1 MANRT
6 VQLYKYI
13 KLPDH
18 GWRYCK
24 AVFYPNNRIKPHAV
38 MTPDGEQTIKDGYY
52 VLSYSRKWEPIGNEP
67 IEAQRLLLRKR
78 GELQTVVN
86 GGAVLQPITVSGSLH
101 SALESWIQDFV
112 DGGAHP
118 DTILVKRMVARE
130 FQQSCKV
137 KTLAAVTRSMCLN
150 YLNAWTKKRGNADRT
165 RFNKFLHL
173 RQFLKFHKLTELL
186 TTKDAPKY
194 AEEDPIILEDD
205 DLSLFWKV
213 CPGHKRLMYVLLLE
227 SGMRKAEI
235 ETLRWVDL
243 IGGNEPHIKIQPRPE
258 WNYMPK
264 KHHCRNIPVA
274 NPETW
279 ALLMRQKMR
288 SKSPLVFTTKN
299 GQPLTHLWEDTQ
311 RLTRRAG
318 IEMAKGHPHA
328 WRATYCTT
336 LHRQNV
342 PVTDI
347 MKLMG
352 HSDIQSTMRYLAPLR
367 GKDLHAKMAKVKFA
381 IA

>member
-1 MANRT
+1 M
-6 VQLYKYI
+6 
-13 KLPDH
+13 
-18 GWRYCK
+18 

-52 VLSYSRKWEPIGNEP
+52 VLYYARKWEPVGNDP
-67 IEAQRLLLRKR
+67 NEAQRLLLRKR
-78 GELQTVVN
+78 GELQTMVN
-86 GGAVLQPITVSGSLH
+86 GGTVLQPTTVSGSLY

-137 KTLAAVTRSMCLN
+137 RTLAAVTRSMCLN
-150 YLNAWTKKRGNADRT
+150 YINAWTKKRGNADRT
-165 RFNKFLHL
+165 RFNKFLQL
-173 RQFLKFHKLTELL
+173 RQFLKFHNLTELL

-194 AEEDPIILEDD
+194 AEEDPIILEND

-213 CPGHKRLMYVLLLE
+213 CPGHKRLMFVLLLE

-235 ETLRWVDL
+235 RTLRWVDL
-243 IGGNEPHIKIQPRPE
+243 IGGSEPHIKIQPRPE

-264 KHHCRNIPVA
+264 RHHCRNIPVA

-318 IEMAKGHPHA
+318 IDVAKGHPHA

-336 LHRQNV
+336 LHRQGV

-367 GKDLHAKMAKVKFA
+367 GKDLHAKMATVKFA
-381 IA
+381 VA

>member
-1 MANRT
+1 MANRA
-6 VQLYKYI
+6 VQLYKYV
-13 KLPDH
+13 KLPDL

-24 AVFYPNNRIKPHAV
+24 AVFYPNNRIKAHAF
-38 MTPDGEQTIKDGYY
+38 MTPTGEQTIKDGCYCLYY
-52 VLSYSRKWEPIGNEP
+52 NRKWEPVGNEP

-78 GELQTVVN
+78 GELQTIVN
-86 GGAVLQPITVSGSLH
+86 GGTVLQPTTVSGSLH

-137 KTLAAVTRSMCLN
+137 KALAAVTRSMCLN
-150 YLNAWTKKRGNADRT
+150 YINAWTKKRGNADRT

-205 DLSLFWKV
+205 DLSLIWKV

-288 SKSPLVFTTKN
+288 SKSPLVFTTKS

-318 IEMAKGHPHA
+318 IDMAKGHPHA

-336 LHRQNV
+336 LHRQGV
-342 PVTDI
+342 LVTDI

-352 HSDIQSTMRYLAPLR
+352 HSDIQSTMRYLASSR
-367 GKDLHAKMAKVKFA
+367 QKDLHAKMAKVKFA
-381 IA
+381 VA

>member
-1 MANRT
+1 MANRA

-13 KLPDH
+13 KLPDL

-24 AVFYPNNRIKPHAV
+24 AVFYPNNRIKAHAV
-38 MTPDGEQTIKDGYY
+38 MTPTGEQTIKDGCYY
-52 VLSYSRKWEPIGNEP
+52 LYYNRKWEPIGNEP

-150 YLNAWTKKRGNADRT
+150 YINAWTKKRGNADRT

-173 RQFLKFHKLTELL
+173 RQFLKFHKLPDLL

-205 DLSLFWKV
+205 DMSLFWKV
-213 CPGHKRLMYVLLLE
+213 CPGHKRLMFVLLLE

-235 ETLRWVDL
+235 QTLRWVDL
-243 IGGNEPHIKIQPRPE
+243 SCGVP
-258 WNYMPK
+258 
-264 KHHCRNIPVA
+264 
-274 NPETW
+274 
-279 ALLMRQKMR
+279 R
-288 SKSPLVFTTKN
+288 SKRLGAP
-299 GQPLTHLWEDTQ
+299 PPPTQ
-311 RLTRRAG
+311 IRDG
-318 IEMAKGHPHA
+318 IEISIPRCPHCGVA
-328 WRATYCTT
+328 R
-336 LHRQNV
+336 
-342 PVTDI
+342 P
-347 MKLMG
+347 
-352 HSDIQSTMRYLAPLR
+352 
-367 GKDLHAKMAKVKFA
+367 
-381 IA
+381 

>member
-1 MANRT
+1 MANRK

-13 KLPDH
+13 KLPDL
-18 GWRYCK
+18 GWRYCR
-24 AVFYPNNRIKPHAV
+24 AVFYPNNRVKAHAV
-38 MTPDGEQTIKDGYY
+38 VTPSGEETIKEGCYCLYY
-52 VLSYSRKWEPIGNEP
+52 NRKWEPVGNDP
-67 IEAQRLLLRKR
+67 TEAQRLLMKKR
-78 GELQTVVN
+78 GELLAVVN
-86 GGAVLQPITVSGSLH
+86 GGTVVQPATVSDSLL

-150 YLNAWTKKRGNADRT
+150 YINAWTKKRGNADRT

-288 SKSPLVFTTKN
+288 SKSPLVFTTKS
-299 GQPLTHLWEDTQ
+299 GQPLTHLWEDTPSVC
-311 RLTRRAG
+311 R
-318 IEMAKGHPHA
+318 
-328 WRATYCTT
+328 
-336 LHRQNV
+336 
-342 PVTDI
+342 
-347 MKLMG
+347 
-352 HSDIQSTMRYLAPLR
+352 
-367 GKDLHAKMAKVKFA
+367 
-381 IA
+381 